1 MKLVYEKNEIY
12 DLIENI
18 NPISYG
24 KSRNFIDGAV
34 TKLSPYI
41 TIGILK
47 PKDIVQKLSEN
58 YNIDDK
64 VFKLID
70 NNYNYFRD

>member
-12 DLIENI
+12 DLIENT

-47 PKDIVQKLSEN
+47 P
-58 YNIDDK
+58 
-64 VFKLID
+64 
-70 NNYNYFRD
+70 

>member
-1 MKLVYEKNEIY
+1 MKFGIRKNEIY

-41 TIGILK
+41 TI
-47 PKDIVQKLSEN
+47 
-58 YNIDDK
+58 
-64 VFKLID
+64 
-70 NNYNYFRD
+70 